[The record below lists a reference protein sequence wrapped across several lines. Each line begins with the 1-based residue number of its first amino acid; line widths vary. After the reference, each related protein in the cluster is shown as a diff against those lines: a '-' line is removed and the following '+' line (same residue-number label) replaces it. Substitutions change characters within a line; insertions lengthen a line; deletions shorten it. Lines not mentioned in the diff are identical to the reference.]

1 MDFREQF
8 EIQKEKDTA
17 KEGSYLSFE
26 EQFRQN
32 KAVRDSSGITELL
45 KANIKDPGE
54 AAAVAGMTYT
64 LADHFKQDPV
74 TILKDL
80 PGWAAKYNG
89 IVKDNKGAWQQIW
102 DAAKTGWATDR
113 LGRIGSALMVDRTPE
128 DKQRLIDEAASIR
141 AGIPGTEGD
150 SQSLGMKIA
159 TSSANLLGTM
169 VRPLVTNLLVSA
181 LIPEAKI
188 GAVMGDIAKGIP
200 AIAGRAEKVAAIA
213 ARATGHG
220 APFLVTWADT
230 AQVESGNIYLDMLD
244 AGVDEDIAR
253 KYAGVHGAI
262 AGALEAAP
270 LEFAFTRMPVYRKAA
285 QTAFNRLCGRA
296 VSKAGVAKTMSSALS
311 NAFINIASST
321 LFETVTEVAQEGS
334 AVYFEKKAA
343 LALPDEIKDEKLRK
357 MLPEAYGQWRA
368 YYEQE
373 VEGRKD
379 YYEGQEYKD
388 YVADRVW
395 DVLVQTALGTA
406 PLSFLGASG
415 QAISDVK
422 YTQSIKKEAEVNPS
436 KLNFI
441 KRHFNDRQFDE
452 MPKEKRA
459 ETLAQIY
466 EDYHSGERVD
476 AVDGSILD
484 TDYIKINESEE
495 MPDGEEQA
503 SEAPAEPPKRRKDNR
518 LHTQEAIMPENTV
531 HHDDGSVSKIIL
543 LGTTVNDKRYGHIN
557 FTIKDNDITIDSV
570 KMRAG
575 QQALTEEFITDFMQ
589 RYKGYNIS
597 WEPASEAQ
605 KKIRENLLNVNK
617 GTKYEGQLQQFWGKG
632 DREQINKT
640 ARLIQDKFKN
650 FTPDQ
655 AMVGAEL
662 LDLLAQKRGKTLSQ
676 LVSDDMGKGDIRLG
690 TVQEGIEQGVLDAD
704 EVKNKRGAIQWAA
717 DAGKAFIWVGE
728 KGDFS
733 TLGHEVTHFVL
744 MTDPEAAK
752 ELAAQLKDAAD
763 TPQFRQYLDEHRK
776 IMEGVTESK
785 NDIVSSLTT
794 EQILD
799 QIKSLPDEV
808 EKWTTTQHEIAA
820 VLAETYLQEGETFNP
835 ELKSLFDKIIDW
847 FLKIYEMLKRKAHL
861 NEGIIKAYDNLFTKN
876 PELKEKYEA
885 QQQAEAAQQG
895 AREQGKTMFQ
905 GATPEELAEVEKQYA
920 ETKAKYKGTDQWMK
934 APNGKPTKLTERQ
947 WVQVRTPY
955 FIRWFGDWINDPEN
969 ASKVVDEN
977 GEPLVVGHET
987 NNDFT
992 TFDPEQTQYGAFF
1005 FAKYPSQ
1012 KHPYGK
1018 TRMETYLN
1026 IRNPYIIERDD
1037 YPFAHELTDDVR
1049 EANNGNDGSIWIDT
1063 AEGRNVYV
1071 AFSPNQIKSA
1081 TNNVGTFS
1089 HSNLSILYQPA
1100 FHGSGASFDKFDT
1113 AFMGT
1118 GEGAQAFGWGIYASQ
1133 SEGIA
1138 RSYANQAAQKHGDDI
1153 FVISNTPVSE
1163 EVNGYIHRI
1172 ANHHSVNNLY
1182 DYSALRKAIIE
1193 RIEYLEKTVNSFEIG
1208 IKDIE
1213 NALRQIKR
1221 NPTMT
1226 LEEFEKQF
1234 TDAFDVHINDFIAGA
1249 KQEAYKQKREVEISD
1264 VANVL
1269 QDTLNI
1275 SLYPSYEIYSN
1286 ELDELK
1292 KLDLQNIVYQ
1302 KGRNHHNL
1310 YTVTIPDDNG
1320 SNYLYWDKEYT
1331 AKEFDKL
1338 AERVIKANNLE
1349 GKWGAGDL
1357 LPFDIEGEEE
1367 FNRNPTGEEIYHA
1380 IQDTAESPKTASEY
1394 LNRAGFVGIDYPA
1407 NSLSGGNKYGKRN
1420 FVIFNADDITI
1431 DKHTMWQ
1438 NELQRDIEADLMEQA
1453 KGLSLDEWIDFNKFL
1468 GDENLTDD
1476 QLKAIWERANNATKT
1491 AEGATVISAGA
1502 MTEEEK
1508 DTAFYNLM
1516 QTDDGIRNFIRAL
1529 RFMYNFM
1536 NEIDQQGV
1544 GQEDI
1549 EYLDKVQETL
1559 NLANSAAPK
1568 ITMIAQGKTPI
1579 EDIKPETIKN
1589 IRGMIVNNLTD
1600 YRDLYARA
1608 AGSEDLAVSGEALPL
1623 IQEPT
1628 AETQRMSFAE
1638 RKAFADRIEAQELK
1652 KKILKGEET
1661 YEGEAQ
1667 KVVKYLDGEIK
1678 KGEVKIKE
1686 LQEDIGHKREALS
1699 MKDKKLLKDAEEKK
1713 EVEKKLNRLNAT
1725 IRSKL
1730 DKGVRIS
1737 TEEYKRR
1744 DSLMERLD
1752 VLKEATAQLVNQ
1764 TKVKALAD
1772 KQDALQK
1779 LKDKYK
1785 KDMEQRRLARE
1796 IIAYK
1801 KKLWNGIMRKVSRN
1815 VNWEQAEVINAIHRL
1830 LGDVSESTNENIT
1843 LGGKIMTLKEFR
1855 EGVDKG
1861 TIEVAGLSDYQLKRY
1876 LNKTLADFTI
1886 QELEEL
1892 YDTVRYLTKTGRQEW
1907 QAKVDQRNYEA
1918 QQYRNILI
1926 NEIISSPKFKG
1937 NEPLPETTEAI
1948 KKSRDL
1954 MTMFKTAWYKTLNM
1968 ARKAQIL
1975 DNGRKAMAYK
1985 LLISEKR
1992 DIQDAEYRAIRN
2004 RIKKIDAL
2012 MEKLKVKPEDF
2023 YEQFTLDIKGLQDST
2038 YTLAQLIYGVKAQL
2052 EERNRQAF
2060 AYGNLV
2066 NQIEKSN
2073 YTDEQIEEIGD
2084 RRYQQFT
2091 EQAQK
2096 ILDGRQNV
2104 MKIAEAIWEDWQDRD
2119 NFDRLNRAAIEEYN
2133 QPVNPV
2139 QFYMPIARKD
2149 FNGTEL
2155 SQKIAND
2162 IYNMN
2167 AGKGMTSVEKGMI
2180 KDRITISARNQQPVD
2195 ADYFKLWSDS
2205 VAEQEHFIATNA
2217 YVRKLNRIFKAH
2229 GSKDLQAYIQSVYGN
2244 GMLTDINNFINEVAN
2259 PEVSNDTQGI
2269 NRYLSILRGAL
2280 YPAYLAFKASSVILQ
2295 MITSPA
2301 PFLRE
2306 VGPLELAKGLIQ
2318 MSMHPVETWR
2328 YVTGLSSFMENRSMN
2343 PFVEEIKKHSKD
2355 YTKSKAGKAWDK
2367 FREVGTAGLEMAD
2380 KWAVTAGWLAVYDKK
2395 HDEFIESGMTEEEAQ
2410 VKAVKYADDVVY
2422 ETQPLGDKT
2431 ELAPLF
2437 KGGSPAWQA
2446 FTQFQVSLNVIWNN
2460 LTYDVAVG
2468 DINGHEYR
2476 KMMGTLIGYAL
2487 AGAILYSVQEGWGTE
2502 DDDTAEEKLLK
2513 MLRAIAYGSTT
2524 QFTSAVPLLSNNA
2537 DAIVKK
2543 MITGEKWQYRTNQLY
2558 PGFDELT
2565 MGIATT
2571 DWKKILSGAAKL
2583 GGVPVSGSKE
2593 FWHAIHGREA
2603 GDWRLK
2609 PGAFLGRR
2617 DKKK

>member
-379 YYEGQEYKD
+379 YYESQEYKD

-452 MPKEKRA
+452 IPKEKRA

-476 AVDGSILD
+476 AVDGSTLD

-495 MPDGEEQA
+495 MPEGEEQA

-518 LHTQEAIMPENTV
+518 LHIQEAIRPENTV
-531 HHDDGSVSKIIL
+531 HHDDGSVSKTIL
-543 LGTTVNDKRYGHIN
+543 LGTTDNNKRYGQIN
-557 FTIKDNDITIDSV
+557 FTVKDNDITIDSV

-690 TVQEGIEQGVLDAD
+690 TVQEGIEAGVLDAD

-799 QIKSLPDEV
+799 QIKSLPDDV

-847 FLKIYEMLKRKAHL
+847 FLKIYGMLKRKAHL

-905 GATPEELAEVEKQYA
+905 GATPEELAEAEKQYA
-920 ETKAKYKGTDQWMK
+920 ETEAKYKDTDQWMK

-947 WVQVRTPY
+947 WVQVRTPL
-955 FIRWFGDWINDPEN
+955 FKAWFGDWENDPDN

-977 GEPLVVGHET
+977 GEPRVVYHGSSQWFTEF
-987 NNDFT
+987 NNGKQIQHSKAPKNTIFATADRDIAMSFT
-992 TFDPEQTQYGAFF
+992 DYYGATQRDVILDENSPLHKRYDWGVYREGGIYSIFINSKNPKVIDF
-1005 FAKYPSQ
+1005 G
-1012 KHPYGK
+1012 GK
-1018 TRMETYLN
+1018 QWNTEGLN
-1026 IRNPYIIERDD
+1026 INDVVSQAMADGYDGVIADNVIDVG
-1037 YPFAHELTDDVR
+1037 FTDVTPPPTTD
-1049 EANNGNDGSIWIDT
+1049 
-1063 AEGRNVYV
+1063 YV

-1081 TNNVGTFS
+1081 TDNVGTFS
-1089 HSNLSILYQPA
+1089 HSNPSILYQPA
-1100 FHGSGASFDKFDT
+1100 FHGSGANFDKFDT
-1113 AFMGT
+1113 DFMGT
-1118 GEGAQAFGWGIYASQ
+1118 GEGSQSFGWGIYLAQ
-1133 SEGIA
+1133 SEAIGKDYAERKAGYREEIA
-1138 RSYANQAAQKHGDDI
+1138 RNEKVFREALKYLTSKKDWKIKGDIERGFPYGWAYEYKGEKVTPQFINTGENIPFAGKCYAAAMLEGNFNNITNARKFLKDKIKAVERELKGLDGI
-1153 FVISNTPVSE
+1153 
-1163 EVNGYIHRI
+1163 YR
-1172 ANHHSVNNLY
+1172 NLY
-1182 DYSALRKAIIE
+1182 S
-1193 RIEYLEKTVNSFEIG
+1193 
-1208 IKDIE
+1208 
-1213 NALRQIKR
+1213 
-1221 NPTMT
+1221 
-1226 LEEFEKQF
+1226 
-1234 TDAFDVHINDFIAGA
+1234 
-1249 KQEAYKQKREVEISD
+1249 
-1264 VANVL
+1264 
-1269 QDTLNI
+1269 
-1275 SLYPSYEIYSN
+1275 
-1286 ELDELK
+1286 
-1292 KLDLQNIVYQ
+1292 
-1302 KGRNHHNL
+1302 
-1310 YTVTIPDDNG
+1310 VTIPDEDYTKNG
-1320 SNYLYWDKEYT
+1320 KEIYLYWDKPVG
-1331 AKEFDKL
+1331 KERSKFIADELYKKL
-1338 AERVIKANNLE
+1338 IKDDPETYNGAEKEL
-1349 GKWGAGDL
+1349 KKQLAGDFETVPYPDGKQL
-1357 LPFDIEGEEE
+1357 YG
-1367 FNRNPTGEEIYHA
+1367 NVSIYLGSDKA
-1380 IQDTAESPKTASEY
+1380 ASKF
-1394 LNRAGFVGIDYPA
+1394 LNSIGYVGIDYPA
-1407 NSLSGGNKYGKRN
+1407 GTIMGGGENTRN
-1420 FVIFNADDITI
+1420 FVIFNPDDIII

-1438 NELQRDIEADLMEQA
+1438 NELQQDLEADLMKQA

-1476 QLKAIWERANNATKT
+1476 QLKAIWERANSATKT

-1502 MTEEEK
+1502 MTEDEK

-1568 ITMIAQGKTPI
+1568 ITMIAQDKTPI

-1638 RKAFADRIEAQELK
+1638 RKAYADRIEAQELK

-1667 KVVKYLDGEIK
+1667 KVVKYLDSEIK

-1713 EVEKKLNRLNAT
+1713 EVEKKLNKLNAT

-1815 VNWEQAEVINAIHRL
+1815 VNWEQTEVINAIHRL
-1830 LGDVSESTNENIT
+1830 LGGVSESTNENIT
-1843 LGGKIMTLKEFR
+1843 LGGKSMTLKEFR
-1855 EGVDKG
+1855 EGIDKG
-1861 TIEVAGLSDYQLKRY
+1861 TIEVAGLTDYQLKRY

-2096 ILDGRQNV
+2096 ILDGRKNV
-2104 MKIAEAIWEDWQDRD
+2104 MKIAEAIWGDWQDRD
-2119 NFDRLNRAAIEEYN
+2119 NFERLNRAAIEEYN

-2162 IYNMN
+2162 IYNLN

-2318 MSMHPVETWR
+2318 MSMHPVETWK

-2571 DWKKILSGAAKL
+2571 DWKKIRSGAAKL
-2583 GGVPVSGSKE
+2583 GGVPVSGPKE